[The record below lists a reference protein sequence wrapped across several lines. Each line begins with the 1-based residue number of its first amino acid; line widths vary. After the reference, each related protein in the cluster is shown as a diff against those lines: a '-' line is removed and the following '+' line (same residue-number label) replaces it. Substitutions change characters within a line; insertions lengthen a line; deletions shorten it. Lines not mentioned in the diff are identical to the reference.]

1 MPEAPEAEPVF
12 WPLAD
17 LLGAFRARELSPVEV
32 TRQILDR
39 IERFDGELR
48 SYIATTPELALSQ
61 AEAAERRYGSGEEH
75 LPPLLGV
82 PMSIK
87 DLFDVAGVPTTLGSL
102 VYRDDVA
109 AEDSEPVARLREA
122 GAVFLGK
129 SNTAEFGQSATTENR
144 LGPGCGNPWDPTR
157 TAGGSSGGAA
167 ASVGAGLASVALG
180 SDGGG
185 SVRLPAAMCG
195 LFGLKPTM
203 GLIRNDGRFHGMTP
217 FVCSGPLARRVAD
230 ARPLLEV
237 WTGTRFARGEVAE
250 ARIGWCPAPQGHPVD
265 PGVRAATAHA
275 VSQLEAMGHQVEEIS
290 LPIDGWLDAFG
301 PLVLADE
308 RRYRGHLLES
318 HADQLTDYARRSIE
332 AAAAVTDADVAT
344 ARELHADLRA
354 RVEALL
360 GSYDFL
366 VTPTAASVA
375 FLLGRRPKEIDGQSV
390 GSLWGPFPFT
400 APFNV
405 SGSPAAS
412 LPCGLADG
420 LPVGLQIVS
429 RAGGER
435 DLLDLC
441 EALEEALA
449 FPADEPAR
457 RWATASPGELVLERR
472 GEVAIVRIDRPA
484 KRNAISRV
492 ALERLPRLLAEAA
505 GSGARAV
512 VLTGSRACFSAG
524 VDLEEVQ
531 GTGSDAALDT
541 LVGEAV
547 SAIRG
552 LPVPVV
558 AAIEGPCAGAAVE
571 LAVACDVRVAGLG
584 SFFLLPSARLG
595 LLYRPDGAAR
605 LTAEL
610 GRQTV
615 ARLMMLGDRIP
626 ADEATAAGLVT
637 KVVATGEALDT
648 AVALAT
654 RGADGQREAV
664 RLTKEL
670 IEEASAGMPVAADW
684 EVRRQELLESESRR
698 DAVASAKERLA
709 R

>member
-1 MPEAPEAEPVF
+1 
-12 WPLAD
+12 
-17 LLGAFRARELSPVEV
+17 
-32 TRQILDR
+32 
-39 IERFDGELR
+39 
-48 SYIATTPELALSQ
+48 
-61 AEAAERRYGSGEEH
+61 
-75 LPPLLGV
+75 
-82 PMSIK
+82 
-87 DLFDVAGVPTTLGSL
+87 
-102 VYRDDVA
+102 
-109 AEDSEPVARLREA
+109 
-122 GAVFLGK
+122 
-129 SNTAEFGQSATTENR
+129 
-144 LGPGCGNPWDPTR
+144 
-157 TAGGSSGGAA
+157 
-167 ASVGAGLASVALG
+167 
-180 SDGGG
+180 
-185 SVRLPAAMCG
+185 
-195 LFGLKPTM
+195 
-203 GLIRNDGRFHGMTP
+203 
-217 FVCSGPLARRVAD
+217 
-230 ARPLLEV
+230 
-237 WTGTRFARGEVAE
+237 
-250 ARIGWCPAPQGHPVD
+250 
-265 PGVRAATAHA
+265 
-275 VSQLEAMGHQVEEIS
+275 MGHQVEEIS